1 MAQPDSTPRSLV
13 SDGDRLV
20 SSTRSKPVPLKLVM
34 LLGVTC
40 ALAVGNV
47 YFAQPLLTAMAQ
59 TFAVSAGSTGVV
71 VTATQVG
78 YGLGLLFVVPLGDL
92 FNGRLL
98 IVCQLLMLALAVLL
112 VSLAPDFY
120 ALLIAMSLVGLM
132 AVVVQ
137 VVVAYA
143 ASLSSAAQ
151 RGQVVGM
158 VTGGVVL
165 GILLARLTAGAIA
178 DLAGWRAVY
187 LSSAAL
193 LVLLAAI
200 LWRTAPGQSV
210 PMKRPAWRTLMR
222 AFFRLFLDEPLLRVR
237 GILALLIFA
246 AFSVFWTAMVLP
258 LSQLHFSHTET
269 GLFGLAGIAGALAAI
284 RAGRWADQ
292 GYGQRTTGIGL
303 LLLTL
308 SWLPLAW
315 LHHSIWLFIAGVILL
330 DFAVQAVHVSSQS
343 LLLHGRPDANHRL
356 IAAYMCFYSV
366 GSALGAS
373 AATRVYAG
381 WQWPGVC
388 LLGSAISLAALLFW
402 WATLRPSSADA
413 HSPAGSIK

>member
-13 SDGDRLV
+13 SDCDRLV

-237 GILALLIFA
+237 GILAMLIFA

-269 GLFGLAGIAGALAAI
+269 GLFGLAGIAGALG
-284 RAGRWADQ
+284 AGRHP
-292 GYGQRTTGIGL
+292 GRTLGGSGIWP
-303 LLLTL
+303 TY
-308 SWLPLAW
+308 
-315 LHHSIWLFIAGVILL
+315 HRH
-330 DFAVQAVHVSSQS
+330 
-343 LLLHGRPDANHRL
+343 RP
-356 IAAYMCFYSV
+356 AA
-366 GSALGAS
+366 
-373 AATRVYAG
+373 
-381 WQWPGVC
+381 
-388 LLGSAISLAALLFW
+388 
-402 WATLRPSSADA
+402 ADA
-413 HSPAGSIK
+413 LMAAACVATSLNLAVYRRGDPARFCGAGGTRQQSEPAASWPARRKSPADRCLYVFLLCR

>member
-1 MAQPDSTPRSLV
+1 MVQPDSNN
-13 SDGDRLV
+13 RLLATDSKRLALSA
-20 SSTRSKPVPLKLVM
+20 SSTPVPLNLVL
-34 LLGVTC
+34 LLGATC

-59 TFAVSAGSTGVV
+59 TFAVSAGATGMV

-92 FNGRLL
+92 FNGRLM

-193 LVLLAAI
+193 LVLLAAV
-200 LWRTAPGQSV
+200 LWRTAPGQV
-210 PMKRPAWRTLMR
+210 LPVQRPAWRALMC
-222 AFFRLFLDEPLLRVR
+222 AFFRLFVDEPLLRVR
-237 GILALLIFA
+237 GILAMLIFA

-258 LSQLHFSHTET
+258 LSQLNFSHSES

-292 GYGQRTTGIGL
+292 GHGQRTTGIAL

-308 SWLPLAW
+308 SWLPLAG
-315 LHHSIWLFIAGVILL
+315 LHHTIWLFIAGVILL

-343 LLLHGRPDANHRL
+343 LLLHGRSDANHRL
-356 IAAYMCFYSV
+356 IAAYMCFYSI
-366 GSALGAS
+366 GSALGAL

-402 WATLRPSSADA
+402 WATSGPTSTDA
-413 HSPAGSIK
+413 HSAAGSIK